1 VSTRLRSLA
10 ATWARAKGDL
20 ALVSLLEVPLLL
32 LSVLP
37 ARTLAASHAYPSAP
51 PAALLGLL
59 LRSLPFD
66 LVALGGLAVLV
77 LLSRRLRTPD
87 RLRGLALV
95 LIYAAFSFL
104 GALYYLAAGAFM
116 RFGGPP
122 SRELLLMVAPLVE
135 YSPKVVSLD
144 DPLVRLAALGVA
156 WPAVLIPT
164 LWSAGR
170 RLVRSPRE
178 WAWPAWMLPTVLA
191 LAGVV
196 AATLPMDSYRER
208 DLRRVSPLNL
218 LRSRARAARGQ
229 PAELTA
235 EHGRVLE
242 RLLGGK
248 RTEARAALSP
258 LAPRRRSI
266 VVWVWE
272 SVGERFLRSHHP
284 LGAARSPQL
293 DRLEAR
299 GSVRFSN
306 VHVECPLS
314 AQSTYTLMTGAS
326 PPANPRVYHS
336 ALPVVRRAPYLPALL
351 KAAGYHT
358 AFLNSSYLR
367 IWGEDRFL
375 REAGLDVVED
385 AESLENRSRY
395 RYQDWS
401 IEGRAIVDRFF
412 DWRDALPAGDP
423 FYAVIWNVETHFRYH
438 WIGMPREYEKDDEL
452 TRYLRAIEYTDR
464 LLGTF
469 FEGLVARNLDH
480 DTLIVVV
487 GDHGQ
492 GLGRGS
498 RPYDRFES
506 LLVSEDDTHVPLAI
520 LHGDLPGPKVV
531 DVPTTLADL
540 YPTLLDLTGLGV
552 PEGIDGASLVQEYQP
567 RVTVSRAITW
577 WPLAARAG
585 PFKLVLDYPDEP
597 PELYEIASDPWETRD
612 VSGRH
617 EHVTRALWAY
627 LEAETA
633 RRRRADPSFAL
644 FSAKDWLKY

>member
-1 VSTRLRSLA
+1 VGRPSSLA
-10 ATWARAKGDL
+10 ALWARTKGDL

-37 ARTLAASHAYPSAP
+37 ARTLAASHAFPSAP
-51 PAALLGLL
+51 PAVLLGLL
-59 LRSLPFD
+59 FRSLPFD
-66 LVALGGLAVLV
+66 LVALGGTGLLV
-77 LLSRRLRTPD
+77 LLSRRIRTPD
-87 RLRGLALV
+87 PLRGPALV
-95 LIYAAFSFL
+95 LIYVAFSAF
-104 GALYYLAAGAFM
+104 GALHYLAAGTFM

-122 SRELLLMVAPLVE
+122 SRELLLMASPLVE
-135 YSPKVVSLD
+135 HWPKVVSLD
-144 DPLVRLAALGVA
+144 DPLIRLAALGVV
-156 WPAVLIPT
+156 WPAVLVPT

-170 RLVRSPRE
+170 RLVRSPQA
-178 WAWPAWMLPTVLA
+178 WAWPAWMVPAGLA

-196 AATLPMDSYRER
+196 AAALPLDSYRER

-218 LRSRARAARGQ
+218 LRSRGGAARGQ
-229 PAELTA
+229 PTRMTA
-235 EHGRVLE
+235 EHERVLG

-248 RTEARAALSP
+248 RTEARAALSS
-258 LAPRRRSI
+258 LAPRRRGI

-293 DRLEAR
+293 DRLVAR

-314 AQSTYTLMTGAS
+314 AQSTFTLMTGAS

-336 ALPVVRRAPYLPALL
+336 EAPLVPAAPYLPALL
-351 KAAGYHT
+351 KEAGYHT
-358 AFLNSSYLR
+358 AFLNSSYLEV
-367 IWGEDRFL
+367 WGEDRFL
-375 REAGLDVVED
+375 REAGLDVLED
-385 AESLENRSRY
+385 ARSLKNRSGY
-395 RYQDWS
+395 RYQEWS
-401 IEGRAIVDRFF
+401 IEGRALVDRFF

-423 FYAVIWNVETHFRYH
+423 FFAVIWNVETHFRYQ
-438 WIGMPREYEKDDEL
+438 WIGMPREYEKDDDL

-469 FEGLVARNLDH
+469 FEGLVARGLDR

-492 GLGRGS
+492 GLGRGV
-498 RPYDRFES
+498 RPHDRFES

-520 LHGDLPGPKVV
+520 LHGDLSGATVV
-531 DVPTTLADL
+531 DVPATLADL
-540 YPTLLDLTGLGV
+540 YPTLLDLTGLPV
-552 PEGIDGASLVQEYQP
+552 PDGIDGTSLAREYQP
-567 RVTVSRAITW
+567 RVVVSRAITW
-577 WPLAARAG
+577 WPQAARAG

-597 PELYEIASDPWETRD
+597 PELYEVASDPWEARD

-617 EHVTRALWAY
+617 EDVTQALWAY
-627 LEAETA
+627 LGAETA
-633 RRRRADPSFAL
+633 RRRREDPSFAL
-644 FSAKDWLKY
+644 FSARDWLKF